1 MVPWD
6 GRDATIPRT
15 VSGRRQLRGADHQAL
30 RRALLRARLVSV
42 TPPPPAT
49 QGPGSGRPVE
59 AVAVPGWHFLAGW
72 TAAWLAVGVVFA
84 AGVSFVTGV
93 ELGPVLRLSVLFA
106 EVVGYS
112 AYISARVVFPLLTG
126 LPGALRL
133 VLDALIVVSG
143 TIFGSALVIN
153 IDPLYVLAQPR
164 AALLSVAFN
173 AVLAAGVAVALG
185 TYDRMRRQIE
195 TSYRVLRERDA
206 LERELSVARDVQRE
220 LLPRA
225 APPVAELEL
234 AGVCRPAIA
243 VGGDYYD
250 YLQDRDGR
258 LGLVIADV
266 SGKGVSAAL
275 LMASLQAS
283 VRSRFPTAETP
294 GSLAADLN
302 EALLG
307 SSSAARY
314 ATAFL
319 ATFDRETRR
328 LTYTNAGHL
337 PAILV
342 RGPETA
348 RCDEGGMPIGLFEGA
363 TYETGAR
370 TLAPGDLLALF
381 TDGVTEAPA
390 PDGEEFGAARLAE
403 LLRAHRARPL
413 EAIIEVVLDALLQ
426 WSGPVDAHDDVTL
439 VLARVR

>member
-1 MVPWD
+1 M
-6 GRDATIPRT
+6 
-15 VSGRRQLRGADHQAL
+15 
-30 RRALLRARLVSV
+30 SV

-363 TYETGAR
+363 TYATGAR

>member
-1 MVPWD
+1 MTASSPVTQRP
-6 GRDATIPRT
+6 
-15 VSGRRQLRGADHQAL
+15 GAGH
-30 RRALLRARLVSV
+30 
-42 TPPPPAT
+42 
-49 QGPGSGRPVE
+49 PVE

-84 AGVSFVTGV
+84 AGVSFAAGV
-93 ELGPVLRLSVLFA
+93 EFGPVLRLSVLFA

-112 AYISARVVFPLLTG
+112 AYISARVVFPLLAR

-143 TIFGSALVIN
+143 TIFGSGLVIS

-164 AALLSVAFN
+164 AALLFVAGN
-173 AVLAAGVAVALG
+173 AVLAAGVAMALG

-195 TSYRVLRERDA
+195 ASYRVLRERDA
-206 LERELSVARDVQRE
+206 LERELRVAREVQRE

-302 EALLG
+302 EALFG

-319 ATFDRETRR
+319 ATFDRGTRR
-328 LTYTNAGHL
+328 LAYTNAGHL

-342 RGPETA
+342 REQETA
-348 RCDEGGMPIGLFEGA
+348 RCDEGGFPFGMFESA
-363 TYETGAR
+363 TYAMGAR

-390 PDGEEFGAARLAE
+390 PDGEEFGAARLAD
-403 LLRAHRARPL
+403 LLRTHRTRPL
-413 EAIIEVVLDALLQ
+413 EAIIEIVLDALLQ

>member
-1 MVPWD
+1 M
-6 GRDATIPRT
+6 
-15 VSGRRQLRGADHQAL
+15 
-30 RRALLRARLVSV
+30 SV
-42 TPPPPAT
+42 TPHAPVT
-49 QGPGSGRPVE
+49 PGSGSSRPVQ
-59 AVAVPGWHFLAGW
+59 AVVPGWRFLAGW

-84 AGVSFVTGV
+84 VGVSFGAGA
-93 ELGPVLRLSVLFA
+93 EFGPVLRLSVLFA

-112 AYISARVVFPLLTG
+112 AFISARLVFPLLAG

-143 TIFGSALVIN
+143 TIFGSGLVIR
-153 IDPLYVLAQPR
+153 IDPLYVLARPR
-164 AALLSVAFN
+164 AALLLVAFN
-173 AVLAAGVAVALG
+173 AVLAAAVAVALG

-195 TSYRVLRERDA
+195 ASYRVLRERDA
-206 LERELSVARDVQRE
+206 LERELSVAREVQRE

-225 APPVAELEL
+225 APPVAALEL

-258 LGLVIADV
+258 LGLAIADV

-294 GSLAADLN
+294 GELAADLN
-302 EALLG
+302 EALFG

-342 RGPETA
+342 RGQETA

-363 TYETGAR
+363 TYTTGAR

-381 TDGVTEAPA
+381 TDGITEAPA
-390 PDGEEFGAARLAE
+390 PDGEEFGAERLAE
-403 LLRAHRARPL
+403 LLRAHRGRPL
-413 EAIIEVVLDALLQ
+413 AAIIEIVLGAVLQ

>member
-1 MVPWD
+1 MTQSPD
-6 GRDATIPRT
+6 
-15 VSGRRQLRGADHQAL
+15 SGR
-30 RRALLRARLVSV
+30 S
-42 TPPPPAT
+42 
-49 QGPGSGRPVE
+49 VE
-59 AVAVPGWHFLAGW
+59 AVAAPGWHFLAGW
-72 TAAWLAVGVVFA
+72 TTAWLAVGVVFA
-84 AGVSFVTGV
+84 ASVSFVAGV

-112 AYISARVVFPLLTG
+112 AYISARLVFPLLAR
-126 LPGALRL
+126 LPGALSP
-133 VLDALIVVSG
+133 VLDALIVVAG
-143 TIFGSALVIN
+143 TIFGSILVILS
-153 IDPLYVLAQPR
+153 DPLYVLAQPR
-164 AALLSVAFN
+164 AALLLVAFN

-195 TSYRVLRERDA
+195 ASYRVLRERDA
-206 LERELSVARDVQRE
+206 LERELSVAREVQRE

-225 APPVAELEL
+225 APSIAGLEL

-283 VRSRFPTAETP
+283 VRSRFPTAGTP

-302 EALLG
+302 EALFG

-319 ATFDRETRR
+319 ATFDRETHR
-328 LTYTNAGHL
+328 LVYTNAGHL
-337 PAILV
+337 PALLV
-342 RGPETA
+342 RDRDTV
-348 RCDEGGMPIGLFEGA
+348 RCDEGGVPIGMFEGA
-363 TYETGAR
+363 TYRTGAR

-390 PDGEEFGAARLAE
+390 PHGEEFGVARLAE

-413 EAIIEVVLDALLQ
+413 DTVIEIVLDALLQ